1 MFLVKISVL
10 VRAHLVMVLIEYV
23 GKEFINPVLNSGW
36 WSADA
41 VGQAHLPGVHQ
52 MDIQSQLVIAS
63 SKLCGL
69 QSE

>member
-52 MDIQSQLVIAS
+52 MDI
-63 SKLCGL
+63 
-69 QSE
+69 